1 MPFWINLIVTILSA
15 LIAAGIGFILIPYLK
30 KLKAGAHI
38 LEIGP
43 RWQKDKEGT
52 PLMGGFMFILSTV
65 FCSLIGYFII
75 LKYRGATILVKYR

>member
-1 MPFWINLIVTILSA
+1 MPYWINLIVGIISA
-15 LIAAGIGFILIPYLK
+15 AVSAGFGAILIPYLK

-52 PLMGGFMFILSTV
+52 PLMGGFMFAASTV
-65 FCSLIGYFII
+65 M
-75 LKYRGATILVKYR
+75 RAVR